1 VSNKQNIFLYRFID
15 IVIVSPYYFSMK
27 KNMISVVI
35 VWMIWFAVMPTASA
49 QNKFDVSLMVD
60 FSSAEQLL
68 DYFDHQTANSAR
80 VAELRGNRLAS
91 ATSVMLARTNRYNDD
106 VVKQMELARDLAQY
120 NNDLYGLLPAKQHIA
135 ELRKLLTEAKRRQ
148 IDRRVIAT
156 LQGYFPADTKLF
168 STIKVYMVAMGN
180 EKAAAVVRRV
190 VWHGDVPQF
199 VGEEEGE
206 PVIIFNLAR
215 VIETS
220 SDVQIQFLELLATLA
235 HESFHAVFSKLKET
249 LPGVYSSHSPSD
261 ELLDIVQNEGIAY
274 YLSLEI
280 HRQGRPLSPE
290 WFNETAKAVDALN
303 HALTELSSPG
313 CSPTRA
319 RQLLMDANL
328 SGSFSGNYGA
338 TAGLRMAY
346 EIDTRLG
353 RQALTSTLVNGTQ
366 SFVDTYRQACVREQM
381 LPQIDAQAGLQK

>member
-1 VSNKQNIFLYRFID
+1 
-15 IVIVSPYYFSMK
+15 
-27 KNMISVVI
+27 
-35 VWMIWFAVMPTASA
+35 
-49 QNKFDVSLMVD
+49 MVD

-68 DYFDHQTANSAR
+68 DYFDHKTTNTTHI
-80 VAELRGNRLAS
+80 AELRGNRLAA
-91 ATSVMLARTNRYNDD
+91 ATSVTLARTARPNDD
-106 VVKQMELARDLAQY
+106 VIQQMELARDLSQY
-120 NNDLYGLLPAKQHIA
+120 NNDMYGLLPAKQHVA
-135 ELRKLLTEAKRRQ
+135 ELRKLVTEAKRRQ

-168 STIKVYMVAMGN
+168 STIKVYMVVMGN

-190 VWHGDVPQF
+190 VWHGDEPEF
-199 VGEEEGE
+199 VGENEGE

-215 VIETS
+215 TIEAS
-220 SDVQIQFLELLATLA
+220 SDVQTQFLELLATLA

-249 LPGVYSSHSPSD
+249 LPGVYVSHSPSD

-280 HRQGRPLSPE
+280 HRQGKQLSQS
-290 WFNETAKAVDALN
+290 WFNETAKAVAALN
-303 HALTELSSPG
+303 NALKELSSPD
-313 CSPTRA
+313 CSPARA
-319 RQLLMDANL
+319 RKLLMDANL

-353 RQALTSTLVNGTQ
+353 REALTSTLLHGTQ
-366 SFVDTYRQACVREQM
+366 AFVDAYRQACVRETS
-381 LPQIDAQAGLQK
+381 LPAIDSMK

>member
-1 VSNKQNIFLYRFID
+1 MCVAGVQN
-15 IVIVSPYYFSMK
+15 
-27 KNMISVVI
+27 
-35 VWMIWFAVMPTASA
+35 TSA
-49 QNKFDVSLMVD
+49 QNNFDVSLMVD

-68 DYFDHQTANSAR
+68 DYFDHQTSNTAR
-80 VAELRGNRLAS
+80 VAALRGNRLAT
-91 ATSVMLARTNRYNDD
+91 ATSVLLARTSRSNDD
-106 VVKQMELARDLAQY
+106 VVQQLELARDLAQY
-120 NNDLYGLLPAKQHIA
+120 NNDIYGLLPAKQHIT

-156 LQGYFPADTKLF
+156 LQGYFPAETKIF
-168 STIKVYMVAMGN
+168 STIKVYMVVMGN
-180 EKAAAVVRRV
+180 ERAAAVVRRV

-199 VGEEEGE
+199 VGEDEGE
-206 PVIIFNLAR
+206 PIIIFNLAR

-220 SDVQIQFLELLATLA
+220 SDVQAQFLELLATLA

-249 LPGVYSSHSPSD
+249 LPGVYGSHSPSD

-280 HRQGRPLSPE
+280 HRQGRQLSSE
-290 WFNETAKAVDALN
+290 WFNETAKAVSALN
-303 HALTELSSPG
+303 GALKELSSPN

-319 RQLLMDANL
+319 HQLLMDANL

-353 RQALTSTLVNGTQ
+353 RQALTSTLINGTQ
-366 SFVDTYRQACVREQM
+366 SFVDAYREACVRELM
-381 LPQIDAQAGLQK
+381 LPPLDARVAK